1 MVFTFCWSI
10 DIKVYVQNIVIF
22 INEHCHLVPNT
33 AWAVSGY
40 SEAKLWS
47 VWNAPWFIF
56 VGAPALNWKRPLSWK
71 KWMSVAV
78 TLLFL
83 NALWSSLC
91 LALLSLTPLFLSPS
105 SSTFGTPCS
114 LILLSFTSRELVL
127 PGVKIPMKC
136 LHIHGEIEASPLI
149 WITNLMT
156 H

>member
-71 KWMSVAV
+71 KWMSHSSISKC
-78 TLLFL
+78 TLVISLSGS
-83 NALWSSLC
+83 ALPHSSFFISL
-91 LALLSLTPLFLSPS
+91 LIHVWHALLSHFTVIHIEGVGPS
-105 SSTFGTPCS
+105 RS
-114 LILLSFTSRELVL
+114 
-127 PGVKIPMKC
+127 KN
-136 LHIHGEIEASPLI
+136 
-149 WITNLMT
+149 TNEMLAYT
-156 H
+156 WWDWSISAYLNY